1 MSAIKK
7 WIIAGVALIL
17 AGGLVFA
24 LGMSMLDWDF
34 YELDTTQYEAK
45 SYASEADDII
55 SRVEIDV
62 ESFPIVV
69 QSGEKV
75 SLEYYDTDDSDV
87 RVAVNSG
94 VLSVYEDS
102 HFNLFKR
109 SMFQLKRI
117 KLKYVLTIP
126 DGTELS
132 VSGANGNV
140 KLNGVSAQSV
150 RIDSTNADVVLADC
164 VVNDL
169 QIASTNADV
178 VLRSCRGNTVV
189 VGGTNLDLAMSDC
202 NFASLQSKSTNGEV
216 EMKSTVC
223 PSVTLR
229 AVNADFSLQTNQAL
243 IRRIETAYTQ
253 ATSGTRTLGVNLT
266 ANYVLSRRMTLGMFF
281 EHHVNTPIVSS
292 NAYPVTDSAFGLSFN
307 LNLSR

>member
-189 VGGTNLDLAMSDC
+189 VGGTNLDLEMSDC

-229 AVNADFSLQTNQAL
+229 AVNADFSLRNVTADVLDLHGTNLDAYIL
-243 IRRIETAYTQ
+243 LEGVRDEYSVESRGRDLPESRTGSVAGKMIKLGGTNCDVTLKFTA
-253 ATSGTRTLGVNLT
+253 
-266 ANYVLSRRMTLGMFF
+266 
-281 EHHVNTPIVSS
+281 
-292 NAYPVTDSAFGLSFN
+292 
-307 LNLSR
+307 